1 MKDED
6 IHTAIDTSGYVE
18 SDIFRNVVTNADLVL
33 FDLKLYASKKHK
45 EYTGVSNHKII
56 ENFYQLSDNSV
67 AVYVRIPLIPK
78 ITDTEENLFALKELL
93 LQNRS
98 IRRLD
103 LLPYNELA
111 DSKYKRLD
119 INHEIAGL
127 KTQNEIQLNQIKSIF
142 EDVPFE
148 ITLRG

>member
-1 MKDED
+1 M
-6 IHTAIDTSGYVE
+6 
-18 SDIFRNVVTNADLVL
+18 
-33 FDLKLYASKKHK
+33 
-45 EYTGVSNHKII
+45 
-56 ENFYQLSDNSV
+56 
-67 AVYVRIPLIPK
+67 
-78 ITDTEENLFALKELL
+78 FALKELL